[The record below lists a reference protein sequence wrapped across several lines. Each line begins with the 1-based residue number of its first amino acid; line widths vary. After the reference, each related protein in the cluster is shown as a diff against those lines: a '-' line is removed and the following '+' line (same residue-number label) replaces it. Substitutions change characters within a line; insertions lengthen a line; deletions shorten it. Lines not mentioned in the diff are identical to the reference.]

1 MDRGAWWA
9 TVHGV
14 TRGGHDLGTK
24 PTNQLHSANRLL
36 NERYISGLTLG
47 FEITKVNKN
56 TVTVPVGFPGGSRGK
71 EPT

>member
-1 MDRGAWWA
+1 MDRGAWRA
-9 TVHGV
+9 TVHGIA
-14 TRGGHDLGTK
+14 RGGHNLATK

-36 NERYISGLTLG
+36 TEWYISGLILG

-71 EPT
+71 EPA